1 MATWLVEKAALVNA
15 ITATFKKE
23 GTGAYQYT
31 QIDEDIS
38 SKTNIPLNQKK
49 RYFRVEMVDLVTE
62 DLTSGKVLGRYVVEI
77 TFYIIAQKFDFE
89 EFKSEIVAHTNSL
102 LNSYNYNLAE
112 RRYNFTPLENRQ
124 ATANIKLEVGL
135 SSYID
140 VS

>member
-31 QIDEDIS
+31 QIDEDIN

-135 SSYID
+135 SS
-140 VS
+140 